1 VIALVETERSQ
12 GHCHSDVP
20 ALAGFIERGPQF
32 LDKVEEVVL
41 VAEGSASVGS
51 GRIFP
56 IEIKAVEA
64 VPIHESYKIT
74 DFLQL
79 VPASFATLIGS
90 LVLRKIYH
98 PALDNLR
105 GLEYRSLFVLRSYSP
120 TMLLMSES
128 RLAFTPTIALYFLP
142 PSPHPPMAI

>member
-12 GHCHSDVP
+12 GHCHSDLP
-20 ALAGFIERGPQF
+20 ALADFIERGSQL

-51 GRIFP
+51 GWIFP

-64 VPIHESYKIT
+64 ISMHESYKIR

-79 VPASFATLIGS
+79 VPASTSNATGWIAD
-90 LVLRKIYH
+90 
-98 PALDNLR
+98 P
-105 GLEYRSLFVLRSYSP
+105 GL
-120 TMLLMSES
+120 
-128 RLAFTPTIALYFLP
+128 
-142 PSPHPPMAI
+142 